1 MVQVTQPRIGL
12 VKVDLLRHED
22 VKRRLRLAGSSLT
35 EIARTEGVLQS
46 TVTVVSQGYRKS
58 HRIQKAIAEQ
68 LGIAPQ
74 QLFPDRYAQEECQ
87 ETKT

>member
-1 MVQVTQPRIGL
+1 M
-12 VKVDLLRHED
+12 KVDLLRHED

-58 HRIQKAIAEQ
+58 HRIQKAIAKQ
-68 LGIAPQ
+68 LGTTPQ
-74 QLFPDRYAQEECQ
+74 QLFPDRYAEEECPDN
-87 ETKT
+87 KT